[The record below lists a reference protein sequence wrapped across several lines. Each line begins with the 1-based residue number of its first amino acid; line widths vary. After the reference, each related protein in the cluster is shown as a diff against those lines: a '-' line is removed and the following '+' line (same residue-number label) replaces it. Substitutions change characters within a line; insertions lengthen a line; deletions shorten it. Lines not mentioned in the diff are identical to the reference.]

1 MKNYRVLYIFI
12 FCALL
17 SACSSDNKYK
27 LLAAN
32 DNMTCISEFK
42 ETCIE
47 IINNK
52 CNHSSNILREENF
65 EYIFQ
70 PNKYIISFVCIS
82 K

>member
-1 MKNYRVLYIFI
+1 
-12 FCALL
+12 
-17 SACSSDNKYK
+17 
-27 LLAAN
+27 
-32 DNMTCISEFK
+32 MTCISEFK

-52 CNHSSNILREENF
+52 CNHSFNILREENF

-70 PNKYIISFVCIS
+70 PNKYIISFICIN